1 MFDIYRNESKK
12 ATTAVATGTKYDAF
26 KHITKKMG
34 LNFTGQELD
43 ETDEFLGLFCPNT
56 EKEMIMALKLDKA
69 VMADKCTATV
79 RLGLEDVDDK
89 AVAESEAVKKA
100 MSNHKNSFNKAIK
113 RWMVAILSKIKSVNP
128 EVFAEAVKQVQ

>member
-43 ETDEFLGLFCPNT
+43 ETDEFLGVFCTKT
-56 EKEMIMALKLDKA
+56 EKEMIMTLKLDKA
-69 VMADKCTATV
+69 VTVDKSTATV
-79 RLGLEDVDDK
+79 TLDPEDADDE

>member
-1 MFDIYRNESKK
+1 MFNIYRNDSKK

-26 KHITKKMG
+26 NHITKKMG
-34 LNFTGQELD
+34 LSFTGQELD

-79 RLGLEDVDDK
+79 TLDPEDADDK

-100 MSNHKNSFNKAIK
+100 MSNHKNSFNRAIK